1 MLSVLEVN
9 SCGIENIFFDEFDTY
24 IESKEQSIEKT
35 NIEKKNQE
43 TPSHLFLITKT
54 HFVNHTFLLHRANC
68 LSLYLQAYYLQ
79 KRKLT
84 ILQLYFIPFGKFD
97 FLINV

>member
-1 MLSVLEVN
+1 MLSALEVN
-9 SCGIENIFFDEFDTY
+9 SCGIENTFFDEFDTY

-35 NIEKKNQE
+35 NIEKKNKE

-54 HFVNHTFLLHRANC
+54 HFVNHTFLFHHANC
-68 LSLYLQAYYLQ
+68 PSLYLQAYYLQ

-84 ILQLYFIPFGKFD
+84 ILHSVWQI
-97 FLINV
+97 